1 MVARRWDRAVDGAR
15 LLSRWAS
22 YHWRRHGGTG
32 GRSRAAAGVEEA
44 MDRDRDRDYDGVP
57 DWQEDENY
65 ADEAPIRG
73 PHSPRARMRGGGC
86 ALPVALLL
94 TGAMLAAR
102 QATRRRG

>member
-1 MVARRWDRAVDGAR
+1 
-15 LLSRWAS
+15 
-22 YHWRRHGGTG
+22 
-32 GRSRAAAGVEEA
+32 

-73 PHSPRARMRGGGC
+73 PYSPRARLRGGGC

-94 TGAMLAAR
+94 VGTGLLG
-102 QATRRRG
+102 RRALRRS